1 MPRPHKCRR
10 ISSNPD
16 VVYFKPA
23 GLRIKELEEI
33 SLTLDEYEA
42 IRLADYE
49 GLYQENAA
57 EKMNISRQTFGNI
70 INSAHQKIADFLLNA
85 KVLVIKGGVIEILN
99 EKNKKFRC
107 KECNNTFKRNINTFN
122 TINCPRCK
130 SSEVH
135 QISLYENFEF
145 KNQRRKRMC
154 KRNREDEDEK

>member
-10 ISSNPD
+10 ISSNPE
-16 VVYFKPA
+16 VVFFKPA
-23 GLRIKELEEI
+23 GLRINELDEI

-49 GLYQENAA
+49 GLYQEIAA

-85 KVLVIKGGVIEILN
+85 KVLAIKGGVIEILN

-107 KECNNTFKRNINTFN
+107 KNCNNTFKRNISS
-122 TINCPRCK
+122 IKSIHCPRCR

-135 QISLYENFEF
+135 QFSSYENLE
-145 KNQRRKRMC
+145 
-154 KRNREDEDEK
+154 